1 MLAKTSH
8 TTNTFTYLCT

>member
-8 TTNTFTYLCT
+8 TTNTFTYSCT